1 MAAAAEGM
9 EGIDIMSEEGIVS
22 ENANL
27 DPTPAQEVIDLYIAF
42 TPDEWGRMQAVG
54 TIEPS
59 MFDYCSS
66 NFFWLFQE
74 GEDAVRFAHQ
84 KLTKHATLRKQKI
97 IYTRLSLSEED
108 DAKETKHQMD
118 NLAKIFGSQLGL
130 RPVLDSMEEKMLGFR
145 RQLLDT
151 DD

>member
-1 MAAAAEGM
+1 
-9 EGIDIMSEEGIVS
+9 MSFF
-22 ENANL
+22 ENPRIR
-27 DPTPAQEVIDLYIAF
+27 DEVIFLQESFGKLQSISTSFPEMDH
-42 TPDEWGRMQAVG
+42 DEKLEFLEECLGL
-54 TIEPS
+54 IE
-59 MFDYCSS
+59 
-66 NFFWLFQE
+66 
-74 GEDAVRFAHQ
+74 
-84 KLTKHATLRKQKI
+84 KQKI

-118 NLAKIFGSQLGL
+118 NLAKIFGSELGL